1 MVRGAL
7 GALTHLGRSAGAS
20 NYLLLQR
27 TSVATLAGMPPL
39 EIIGLAFVALILI
52 VAIPWLGLI
61 AKLVVLRDGEGDSP
75 EDYQGDE

>member
-1 MVRGAL
+1 M
-7 GALTHLGRSAGAS
+7 AG
-20 NYLLLQR
+20 
-27 TSVATLAGMPPL
+27 VATLAGMPPL

-61 AKLVVLRDGEGDSP
+61 AKLVVFRDGEGDSP